1 MRTENSAGTMKLKL
15 YNGESLDISLK
26 HNDFARALAF
36 SPSINAAYIKVY
48 GETKGTGASAAK
60 LLGREDVQLAIE
72 YYRQK
77 KDKALDI
84 SEAAVLAELAACGF
98 ARVED
103 LLDENG
109 TVKQPKEFEG
119 YSSAALAS
127 YKVKTT
133 GTQDGEVIETS
144 FTMTNKLQ
152 ALKTIAEIKGM
163 GKINETNNTKVII
176 NNKL

>member
-1 MRTENSAGTMKLKL
+1 MSKTTMTTIEL
-15 YNGESLDISLK
+15 YNGESLELK
-26 HNDFARALAF
+26 VEHNDFARALAF
-36 SPSINAAYIKVY
+36 EPSVIKSYIKVY
-48 GETKGTGASAAK
+48 GESIGANQSANK
-60 LLGREDVQLAIE
+60 LLTREDVQTAIE
-72 YYRQK
+72 YYRIK
-77 KDKALDI
+77 KSKSLDI

-103 LLDENG
+103 LLTDVG

-152 ALKTIAEIKGM
+152 ALKTIAEIKGF
-163 GKINETNNTKVII
+163 GKINEQNNTKVII